1 MPILSIRRVKS
12 QRLYVAGLIFCFPSS
27 TQHIQIVSFQDCI
40 KIIRNGAKQLQSCIA
55 CSDIL
60 TEHPCLK
67 HMAIPSERTKA
78 VVL

>member
-1 MPILSIRRVKS
+1 MPISNIRRVKS
-12 QRLYVAGLIFCFPSS
+12 QRLYAAGLIFCSPSS
-27 TQHIQIVSFQDCI
+27 TQHIQTVSFQDCTR
-40 KIIRNGAKQLQSCIA
+40 IIRNGAKQLLSCIA

-67 HMAIPSERTKA
+67 HMVIPSERIKA